1 MFHSLKIGVSH
12 TYGSGLSHTYDRDV
26 TQTDFE
32 AVEQGIYRAYS
43 SIENPMLS
51 TASLTSESLMPSP
64 LTVATPLWRSTDT
77 DSTPLTERMTFSTLA
92 RQWLQVMPLIWKK
105 KTLSPC
111 PSPVMGRGEPSG
123 VFAVEEQAASWQ
135 WQWP

>member
-12 TYGSGLSHTYDRDV
+12 TYGSGLSHTYDRGV

-43 SIENPMLS
+43 SIENPMLT

-92 RQWLQVMPLIWKK
+92 RQWLQVMPLLWKK

-111 PSPVMGRGEPSG
+111 PSPVLGRGEPSG
-123 VFAVEEQAASWQ
+123 EFAVEEQAASWQ

>member
-1 MFHSLKIGVSH
+1 M
-12 TYGSGLSHTYDRDV
+12 

-43 SIENPMLS
+43 SIENPMLT

-77 DSTPLTERMTFSTLA
+77 DSTPLTVRMTFSTLA
-92 RQWLQVMPLIWKK
+92 RQWLQVMPLIWRK

>member
-77 DSTPLTERMTFSTLA
+77 DSTPLTVRMTFSTLA